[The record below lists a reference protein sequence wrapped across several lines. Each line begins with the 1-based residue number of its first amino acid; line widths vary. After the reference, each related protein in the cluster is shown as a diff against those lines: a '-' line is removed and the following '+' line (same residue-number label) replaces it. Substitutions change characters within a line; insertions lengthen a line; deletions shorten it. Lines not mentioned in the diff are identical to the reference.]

1 MAKVVKMA
9 NGQTDTDCQIFHLK
23 LPDGEDAQSHQK
35 HEGSAGKDG
44 FTAAPVASV
53 IKRFTPLMKR
63 LDV

>member
-23 LPDGEDAQSHQK
+23 LPDGEDAKSHQK

-44 FTAAPVASV
+44 FTAAPVGICYKTFYLFNEKS
-53 IKRFTPLMKR
+53 
-63 LDV
+63 